1 MWSSVAE
8 TSDYWGVDE
17 AYDVWWHQ
25 DGVVRTDPTEDEWD
39 KVDMPTEEV
48 PIPGSDSDRLQFIQ
62 LDVGRDGRV
71 WATDGEQLYWRGG
84 IVGGQEISEDQW
96 NHLGDRWELIESSP
110 VSNVAHCTNGLVYV
124 VTHDNSLRYRVEGSE
139 LNEFKGTGW
148 ATFTDVDNAA

>member
-1 MWSSVAE
+1 MV
-8 TSDYWGVDE
+8 
-17 AYDVWWHQ
+17 
-25 DGVVRTDPTEDEWD
+25 
-39 KVDMPTEEV
+39 
-48 PIPGSDSDRLQFIQ
+48 
-62 LDVGRDGRV
+62 
-71 WATDGEQLYWRGG
+71 
-84 IVGGQEISEDQW
+84 SEDQW